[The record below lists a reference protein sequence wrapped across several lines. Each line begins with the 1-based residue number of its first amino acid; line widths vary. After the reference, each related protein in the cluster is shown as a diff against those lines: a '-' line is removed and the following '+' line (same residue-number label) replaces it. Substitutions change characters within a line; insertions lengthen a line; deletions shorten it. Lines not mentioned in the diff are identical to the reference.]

1 MMNYEEAIKLTK
13 DCVNRAELC
22 NAWIQESEDGMMHV
36 LISNSSIIAI
46 LDFNTDV
53 LINVNGVIYP
63 STMRHYKEFLVQY
76 GLFDAVHHICEREN
90 LSSLLEFRNRIEQ
103 IDLKNKTYK
112 VS

>member
-22 NAWIQESEDGMMHV
+22 NAWILESEDGMMHA

-46 LDFNTDV
+46 LDFNTDT
-53 LINVNGVIYP
+53 LTNVNGVIYP
-63 STMRHYKEFLVQY
+63 STMLHYKEFLVQY
-76 GLFDAVHHICEREN
+76 DLFGAVRRICEREN
-90 LSSLLEFRNRIEQ
+90 ICSLLEFRNHIEQ

-112 VS
+112 VA